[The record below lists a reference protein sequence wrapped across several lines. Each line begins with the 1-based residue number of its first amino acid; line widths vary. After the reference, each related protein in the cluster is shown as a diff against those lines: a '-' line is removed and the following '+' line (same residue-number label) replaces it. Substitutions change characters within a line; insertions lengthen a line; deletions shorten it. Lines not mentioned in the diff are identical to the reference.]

1 MMNTKEALL
10 QIRSLLSN
18 PVRWTRGAPARNAQG
33 YSIGA
38 QDPAATCYCVVGAT
52 YKVAQGKVEGTVYYA
67 AIEKLRQTQDV
78 ALAIGLYNDS
88 LTHDQLLAWIDLT
101 IQQEPS

>member
-1 MMNTKEALL
+1 MNARQALL
-10 QIRSLLSN
+10 QIRSLLSD
-18 PVRWTRGAPARNAQG
+18 PVRWSKGAPARNAQG

-38 QDPAATCYCVVGAT
+38 QDPTATCYCVVGAT
-52 YKVAQGKVEGTVYYA
+52 YKVAQGKVDGTVYLA

-88 LTHDQLLAWIDLT
+88 LTHQQLLAWIDRA
-101 IQQEPS
+101 IKE